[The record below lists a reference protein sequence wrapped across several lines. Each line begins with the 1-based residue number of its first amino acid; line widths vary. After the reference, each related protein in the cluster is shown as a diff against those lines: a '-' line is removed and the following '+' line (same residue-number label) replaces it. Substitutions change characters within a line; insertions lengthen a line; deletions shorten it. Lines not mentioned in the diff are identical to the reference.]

1 MDSSKDFAE
10 FIRRI
15 RSGDEDAARELIQHY
30 EPQLRIIARV
40 RLTDPR
46 LRSVLDSM
54 DICQSIYAK
63 FFAGAAAGKFH
74 LESPKDLMNLL
85 ATLVNNKVIDKA
97 KAANAQKK
105 GGKQSNPLNVDT
117 LDLPGADETPSTI
130 VSNKELLEKVR
141 ERLSPEERD
150 LADLRRD
157 GKTWEFISARFGQPA
172 ELLRKRYKRAINRVT
187 VELGLE
193 SSPD

>member
-1 MDSSKDFAE
+1 MDSNKDFAE

-15 RSGDEDAARELIQHY
+15 RSGDEDAARELIQRY

-40 RLTDPR
+40 HLTDPR

-63 FFAGAAAGKFH
+63 FFAGATAGQFH

-85 ATLVNNKVIDKA
+85 AKMVSNKVIDKTRATNA
-97 KAANAQKK
+97 KKK
-105 GGKQSNPLNVDT
+105 GGKQLNPLNIDI

-130 VSNKELLEKVR
+130 VSHLELLKKVR
-141 ERLSPEERD
+141 ERLSPEERH

-157 GKTWEFISARFGQPA
+157 GQTWDAISAKMGEPA
-172 ELLRKRYKRAINRVT
+172 EALRKRLQRAIDRVQG
-187 VELGLE
+187 ELGL
-193 SSPD
+193 